1 MRLLSGMLSVDDALR
16 QSEEMPEGEEAMQ
29 SVASTMGEA
38 GHSLYSQHS
47 QSVGQHSHSMSNR
60 NSLLTSISIGS
71 WILRRKVVDILK
83 DYDLVID
90 IGGGSGK
97 YWKEGTSTND
107 KVKLVIIIDPISDLD
122 PIGDLDNKKVMVL
135 SGTNIKEDILTEI
148 TKTDL
153 RTLKFTKIVR
163 VNARWQEILNDD
175 MISELSDRQAAFS
188 MTFCKSSTQRLRLT
202 ISRASPERSPY
213 S

>member
-1 MRLLSGMLSVDDALR
+1 LPAAISLSVSLLSGMLSVDDALR
-16 QSEEMPEGEEAMQ
+16 QSEEMLEGEEAVQ
-29 SVASTMGEA
+29 SVASVMRES

-47 QSVGQHSHSMSNR
+47 QSVSQHSHSDKSNR
-60 NSLLTSISIGS
+60 NSLLTSISTGS

-90 IGGGSGK
+90 IGGGSGR

-107 KVKLVIIIDPISDLD
+107 TVKLVIIIDPI
-122 PIGDLDNKKVMVL
+122 GDINSKKVKVL

-163 VNARWQEILNDD
+163 VNAR
-175 MISELSDRQAAFS
+175 
-188 MTFCKSSTQRLRLT
+188 
-202 ISRASPERSPY
+202 
-213 S
+213 